1 MQRRTVQLVL
11 GVVLGALGAYLAV
24 VPTTTAELLG
34 RHPATPSDW
43 INVRA
48 TFGGVPIG
56 LGAFIAWLPAP
67 RPAQRAV
74 LGLVMWLMAGIGL
87 ARLLGFALDGH
98 PDRMQLVWITAELAI
113 VVTCAL
119 LLRRRST

>member
-11 GVVLGALGAYLAV
+11 GVVIGALGAYLAV

-34 RHPATPSDW
+34 RHPSTPPAW

-56 LGAFIAWLPAP
+56 LGAFVAWLPAP
-67 RPAQRAV
+67 RPAQRAI

-98 PDRMQLVWITAELAI
+98 PDGLQWLWLTAEVAI
-113 VVTCAL
+113 VATCAV
-119 LLRRRST
+119 LLRRRPT